1 MKILLV
7 SFDTQKEQLKNMLD
21 SPDIEILELNNND
34 KGKIKKLIEAIRK
47 IIKSDIV
54 YIGYG
59 CYKINIYLYLAKIFN
74 KKVISHWIG
83 TDVLLAKENNNLNKV
98 VKYIDCN
105 LTCSP
110 VLKEELK
117 EMGINAIEMPIVPN
131 WNNTNY
137 SELPVKHSVLVY
149 MPEKK
154 EEFYGLEYVKYAAE
168 TYPELKFYIVAN
180 DNDTLNLK
188 NVQFLGRISH
198 EKMEKLYDKITIL
211 LRMPKHDG
219 LSLMLLEALIK
230 GKEIIY
236 SYKFPYTQYAASKE
250 EVSDKINEI
259 IQKQPEFNKLGH
271 QYVLK
276 NYNIND
282 IKENL
287 KKILFNIYAKKG
299 KI

>member
-1 MKILLV
+1 MRILLI

-21 SPDIEILELNNND
+21 NSDIEVLELNNN
-34 KGKIKKLIEAIRK
+34 KGKIKKLIESIRK

-59 CYKINIYLYLAKIFN
+59 CYKRNIYLYLAKIFN

-83 TDVLLAKENNNLNKV
+83 TDVLLAKENKNFNKV
-98 VKYIDCN
+98 LKYIDCN

-117 EMGINAIEMPIVPN
+117 EIGIDAIEMPIVPN
-131 WNNTNY
+131 WSNTNY
-137 SELPVKHSVLVY
+137 SELPIKHSVLVY

-154 EEFYGLEYVKYAAE
+154 EEFYGLKYVKYAAE

-180 DNDTLNLK
+180 DNDILNLK

-236 SYKFPYTQYAASKE
+236 SYKFPYTQYASSEE

-276 NYNIND
+276 NYNTNN

-287 KKILFNIYAKKG
+287 KKVLFNVYTKKG

>member
-1 MKILLV
+1 MKILLI
-7 SFDTQKEQLKNMLD
+7 SFDTQKEQLKNMLND
-21 SPDIEILELNNND
+21 SDIEILELNNHN
-34 KGKIKKLIEAIRK
+34 KGKIKKLIETIRK

-59 CYKINIYLYLAKIFN
+59 CCKKNIYLYLAKIFN
-74 KKVISHWIG
+74 KKTISHWIG
-83 TDVLLAKENNNLNKV
+83 TDVLLAKENKNLNKIL
-98 VKYIDCN
+98 KYIDCN

-110 VLKEELK
+110 ILKEELK
-117 EMGINAIEMPIVPN
+117 EIDIDAIEVPIVPN

-137 SELPVKHSVLVY
+137 SELPNKHSVLVY

-154 EEFYGLEYVKYAAE
+154 EEFYGLEYVKFVAE

-180 DNDTLNLK
+180 DKDTLNLK
-188 NVQFLGRISH
+188 NVEFSGKLPC
-198 EKMEKLYDKITIL
+198 EEMEKLYDKITIL

-236 SYKFPYTQYAASKE
+236 SYKFPYTHYATNKE
-250 EVSDKINEI
+250 EVKDIIDEI
-259 IQKQPEFNKLGH
+259 INKQPEFNKLGH

-276 NYNIND
+276 NYNINN
-282 IKENL
+282 IKEKL
-287 KKILFNIYAKKG
+287 KKILFNLYTEKE

>member
-1 MKILLV
+1 MKVLLM
-7 SFDTQKEQLKNMLD
+7 SFDTQKEQLKNMLN
-21 SPDIEILELNNND
+21 SSDIEIIELNNN
-34 KGKIKKLIEAIRK
+34 KGKVKKLIEAIRK
-47 IIKSDIV
+47 IKKSNII

-59 CYKINIYLYLAKIFN
+59 CHKKNIYLYLAKIFN

-83 TDVLLAKENNNLNKV
+83 TDVLLAKENKNFNKV
-98 VKYIDCN
+98 LKYIDCN

-117 EMGINAIEMPIVPN
+117 EIGINATEIPIVPN

-137 SELPVKHSVLVY
+137 SELPAKHSVLVY

-154 EEFYGLEYVKYAAE
+154 EEFYGLEYVKSAAKA
-168 TYPELKFYIVAN
+168 YPELKFYIVAN
-180 DNDTLNLK
+180 DNDILNLE
-188 NVQFLGRISH
+188 NVKFLGRLSH
-198 EKMEKLYDKITIL
+198 EEMEKLYDKITIL

-236 SYKFPYTQYAASKE
+236 SYKFPYTKYATSKE
-250 EVSDKINEI
+250 EVNNIISKI
-259 IQKQPEFNKLGH
+259 IQRQPEFNESGH

-276 NYNIND
+276 NYDINN

-287 KKILFNIYAKKG
+287 KKILFDVYEEKG

>member
-7 SFDTQKEQLKNMLD
+7 SFDTQKEQLKNMLNN
-21 SPDIEILELNNND
+21 PDIEILELNNKN
-34 KGKIKKLIEAIRK
+34 KGKIKKLIETIRK

-59 CYKINIYLYLAKIFN
+59 CCKKNIYLYLAKIFN
-74 KKVISHWIG
+74 KKTISHWIG
-83 TDVLLAKENNNLNKV
+83 TDVLLAKENKDLNKFL
-98 VKYIDCN
+98 KYIDCN

-110 VLKEELK
+110 ILKEELK
-117 EMGINAIEMPIVPN
+117 EIGIDAIEMPIVPN
-131 WNNTNY
+131 WNNTNF
-137 SELPVKHSVLVY
+137 SELPNKHSVLVY

-154 EEFYGLEYVKYAAE
+154 EEFYGLEYVKFVAE

-180 DNDTLNLK
+180 DKDTLNLE
-188 NVQFLGRISH
+188 NVEFLGKLPS
-198 EKMEKLYDKITIL
+198 EEMEKLYDKITIL

-236 SYKFPYTQYAASKE
+236 SYKFPYTHYATNKE
-250 EVSDKINEI
+250 EVKDIIDEI
-259 IQKQPEFNKLGH
+259 ISKQPEFNKLGH

-276 NYNIND
+276 NYNINN

-287 KKILFNIYAKKG
+287 KKILFNLYTEKE

>member
-1 MKILLV
+1 MRILLI

-21 SPDIEILELNNND
+21 NSDIEVLELNNN
-34 KGKIKKLIEAIRK
+34 KGKIKKLIESIRK

-59 CYKINIYLYLAKIFN
+59 CYKRNIYLYLAKIFN

-83 TDVLLAKENNNLNKV
+83 TDVLLAKENKNFNKV
-98 VKYIDCN
+98 LKYIDCN

-117 EMGINAIEMPIVPN
+117 EIGINAIEMPIVPN

-154 EEFYGLEYVKYAAE
+154 EEFYGLKYVKYAAE

-180 DNDTLNLK
+180 DNDILNLK

-236 SYKFPYTQYAASKE
+236 SYKFPYTQYASSEE

-276 NYNIND
+276 NYNTNN

-287 KKILFNIYAKKG
+287 KKVLFNVYTKKG

>member
-1 MKILLV
+1 
-7 SFDTQKEQLKNMLD
+7 
-21 SPDIEILELNNND
+21 
-34 KGKIKKLIEAIRK
+34 
-47 IIKSDIV
+47 
-54 YIGYG
+54 
-59 CYKINIYLYLAKIFN
+59 
-74 KKVISHWIG
+74 
-83 TDVLLAKENNNLNKV
+83 
-98 VKYIDCN
+98 
-105 LTCSP
+105 
-110 VLKEELK
+110 
-117 EMGINAIEMPIVPN
+117 
-131 WNNTNY
+131 
-137 SELPVKHSVLVY
+137 
-149 MPEKK
+149 
-154 EEFYGLEYVKYAAE
+154 
-168 TYPELKFYIVAN
+168 
-180 DNDTLNLK
+180 
-188 NVQFLGRISH
+188 
-198 EKMEKLYDKITIL
+198 
-211 LRMPKHDG
+211 MPKHDG

>member
-1 MKILLV
+1 MRILLI

-21 SPDIEILELNNND
+21 NPDIEVLELNNN
-34 KGKIKKLIEAIRK
+34 KGKIKKLIEVIRK

-59 CYKINIYLYLAKIFN
+59 CYKRNIYLYLAKIFN
-74 KKVISHWIG
+74 KRTVSHWIG
-83 TDVLLAKENNNLNKV
+83 TDVLLAKENKNLNKV
-98 VKYIDCN
+98 LKYIDCN

-117 EMGINAIEMPIVPN
+117 EIGIDAIEMPIVPN
-131 WNNTNY
+131 WNDTNY
-137 SELPVKHSVLVY
+137 SKLPIKHSVLIY

-154 EEFYGLEYVKYAAE
+154 EGFYGLEYVKCAAE
-168 TYPELKFYIVAN
+168 AYPELKFYIVAN
-180 DNDTLNLK
+180 DNDILNLK
-188 NVQFLGRISH
+188 NVKFLGRLSH
-198 EKMEKLYDKITIL
+198 EEMEKLYDKITIL

-230 GKEIIY
+230 GKEVIY
-236 SYKFPYTQYAASKE
+236 SYKFPYTQYATSKE
-250 EVSDKINEI
+250 EVNNKISKI

-276 NYNIND
+276 NYDINN

-287 KKILFNIYAKKG
+287 KKILFDVCAEKG